1 MPDPKPQPVPN
12 ADDASTTEEEAEE
25 GEPLIGARPQVKNVH
40 EVDVLKVQE
49 SRRRNCLG
57 LLAGILCGIAI
68 FVAGTLWEKHMMVS
82 SGEKTAPPADA
93 LQPPVTSPSVGA
105 PDAQDLQHLST
116 STIPAP
122 AFRPAAT
129 RPTTAATRTA
139 ATTTAATTTAATT
152 TAATTPVLPPAT
164 QAKLGLFSADDYRYP
179 HDPSSSAF
187 NAKAM
192 ECLRQTNPDL
202 ERFEYPADAEEHFEE
217 LNRTMSQ
224 FTKGVKPLC
233 GKISAGYCGPWIEN
247 YWINQFSAIWKNRKN
262 GTRLRD
268 IFGPYIPII
277 FPFLDIFIPHFYRYP
292 KGTLETLN
300 QTLRPNV
307 LYLAV
312 SQCDDGIFGHW
323 PDRKLVPFRQTDF
336 PNMMVLSSGGYGHV
350 PLPLFKQIEAP
361 VQAAPLA
368 ERTYAVSF
376 MGSLDHGPKGSRP
389 TMKTMAERWGKL
401 RNKTVRIGKGS
412 DWKEVMTN
420 TTLNLSPRGFGRNAY
435 RTEELFQMGFIPV
448 YIHEKGPWL
457 FYRDLWTEEKIGF
470 FSSPGGLESTLDHAF
485 SDMQKL
491 MDMERRIRDMRETHF
506 MPLGVMD
513 QISKFMTERD
523 GGGDLRCERLPDSII

>member
-1 MPDPKPQPVPN
+1 MPDPRPQPLPN
-12 ADDASTTEEEAEE
+12 VGDASITEDEAGE
-25 GEPLIGARPQVKNVH
+25 GGPLIGAKTQVKTVD
-40 EVDVLKVQE
+40 EVDVLTVQE
-49 SRRRNCLG
+49 SRQRNCFC
-57 LLAGILCGIAI
+57 LLAGIFCGITI
-68 FVAGTLWEKHMMVS
+68 FVAGTLWEKRSSSVGSILSVS
-82 SGEKTAPPADA
+82 GGEKTVPSPDA
-93 LQPPVTSPSVGA
+93 LQQPATIPGAGA
-105 PDAQDLQHLST
+105 PHAQDLQPLVTTQLST
-116 STIPAP
+116 TIPTP
-122 AFRPAAT
+122 AFRPATT
-129 RPTTAATRTA
+129 RPAV
-139 ATTTAATTTAATT
+139 TTTPAA
-152 TAATTPVLPPAT
+152 TAATTPGLPLPT
-164 QAKLGLFSADDYRYP
+164 PTKHGLFSAGDYRYP

-202 ERFEYPADAEEHFEE
+202 QRFEYPADAEEHFEE

-233 GKISAGYCGPWIEN
+233 GQISAGYCGPWLEN
-247 YWINQFSAIWKNRKN
+247 YWIWEFSATWKNRKN

-277 FPFLDIFIPHFYRYP
+277 FPFLDIFVPHKFRYP
-292 KGTLETLN
+292 EGTLETLN

-312 SQCDDGIFGHW
+312 SQNDDGIFGH
-323 PDRKLVPFRQTDF
+323 PDRKLAFRQTDF
-336 PNMMVLSSGGYGHV
+336 PNMLVLSAGGYGHV

-361 VQAAPLA
+361 VQAAPIP

-376 MGSLDHGPKGSRP
+376 MGSINHGPKGTRSV
-389 TMKTMAERWGKL
+389 MKAMAERWGKL
-401 RNKTVRIGKGS
+401 RNKTVKIGFGK

-470 FSSPGGLESTLDHAF
+470 FSTPGGLESTLDRAL
-485 SDMQKL
+485 SDMPKL
-491 MDMERRIRDMRETHF
+491 MDMERRIRAMRDTHF

-523 GGGDLRCERLPDSII
+523 GGGDLRCEPLPDSVL

>member
-12 ADDASTTEEEAEE
+12 ADDANTTEEEAEE

-49 SRRRNCLG
+49 SRRRWSLNILGNCLG

-82 SGEKTAPPADA
+82 SGEKTAHPAGA

-105 PDAQDLQHLST
+105 PDAQDLQ
-116 STIPAP
+116 
-122 AFRPAAT
+122 PAAT
-129 RPTTAATRTA
+129 RPTTAAARTAATTA

-361 VQAAPLA
+361 VQAAPLP

-389 TMKTMAERWGKL
+389 TMKAMAERWGKL

-523 GGGDLRCERLPDSII
+523 GGGDLRCEPLPDSII

>member
-1 MPDPKPQPVPN
+1 M
-12 ADDASTTEEEAEE
+12 
-25 GEPLIGARPQVKNVH
+25 I
-40 EVDVLKVQE
+40 VQE
-49 SRRRNCLG
+49 MCQGSTVFRSCASALNSLGNCLG

-82 SGEKTAPPADA
+82 SGEKTAPPAGA

-105 PDAQDLQHLST
+105 PDTQDLQHLST

-129 RPTTAATRTA
+129 RPTTAATR
-139 ATTTAATTTAATT
+139 TAATT

-192 ECLRQTNPDL
+192 ECLRQTDPDL